1 VRLAR
6 FTRED
11 RAYGASR
18 LSENVRKR
26 PKTTVLQSRENGA
39 GGAHV
44 KEMTGTIDTPSFT
57 DVGNNGLY
65 SGSEDM
71 L

>member
-18 LSENVRKR
+18 LPNMSENDCFAVYLLYVFILFFGLDGAQS
-26 PKTTVLQSRENGA
+26 TIVVYSVL
-39 GGAHV
+39 
-44 KEMTGTIDTPSFT
+44 
-57 DVGNNGLY
+57 GN
-65 SGSEDM
+65 
-71 L
+71 